1 MKATLAI
8 LWAASAVLTAAE
20 STPIIVAHRGASG
33 YLPEHTLAAKALAYA
48 QGADYLEQDLV
59 LTKDGALIVQHD
71 VTLDSTT
78 DVATRFP
85 GRQRANGSFYA
96 IDLTLAEVR
105 QLRVL
110 ERFNPKTGKA
120 VYPGRFPAGVGEFRI
135 NTFEEEIEFIQGLN
149 KSTGRKVGIYPE
161 VKLAAWHRQEGQDL
175 SKAML
180 AILARYGYATKTDHC
195 YVQCFEYA
203 ELQRLRNELG
213 WKGRLVL
220 LSGGKSP
227 LLDTDDG
234 LKGIAKV
241 VDGIGPA
248 LSAIAEGR
256 QPTGLVER
264 AHAVGLKV
272 HPYTLRTDTLPKGF
286 ADGKDYFRFLTQQAK
301 VDGLFTDFPDIAR

>member
-1 MKATLAI
+1 MKTTLVY
-8 LWAASAVLTAAE
+8 LWAAGAVLLAAE
-20 STPIIVAHRGASG
+20 SSPTVIAHRGASG

-78 DVATRFP
+78 DVAKRFP

-96 IDLTLAEVR
+96 IDFTLAEVR
-105 QLRVL
+105 QLRVF

-120 VYPGRFPAGVGEFRI
+120 VYPGRFPVGVGEFRI
-135 NTFEEEIEFIQGLN
+135 NTFAEEIEFIQGLN

-161 VKLAAWHRQEGQDL
+161 VKLAGWHRQEGQDL
-175 SKAML
+175 SKALL
-180 AILARYGYATKTDHC
+180 AVLARYGYATKADPC
-195 YVQCFEYA
+195 YIQCFEYA

-220 LSGGKSP
+220 LTGGKTP
-227 LLDTDDG
+227 LIDTDDG
-234 LKGIAKV
+234 LKSITKV

-248 LSAIAEGR
+248 LSAIAVGR
-256 QPTGLVER
+256 QPSGLVER
-264 AHAVGLKV
+264 AHGVGLKV
-272 HPYTLRTDTLPKGF
+272 HPYTFRIEALPKGF
-286 ADGKDYFRFLTQQAK
+286 TDGKDYYRFLTQDAK
-301 VDGLFTDFPDIAR
+301 VDGLFTDFPDIGR

>member
-1 MKATLAI
+1 MKATLVH
-8 LWAASAVLTAAE
+8 LWAAGAVLLGAE
-20 STPIIVAHRGASG
+20 SAPTIIAHRGASG

-78 DVATRFP
+78 DVAKRFP

-96 IDLTLAEVR
+96 IDFTLAEVR
-105 QLRVL
+105 QLRVF

-120 VYPGRFPAGVGEFRI
+120 VYPGRFPVGVGEFRI
-135 NTFEEEIEFIQGLN
+135 NTFEEEIELIQGLN

-161 VKLAAWHRQEGQDL
+161 VKLAGWHRQEGQDL
-175 SKAML
+175 SKALL
-180 AILARYGYATKTDHC
+180 AVLARYGYATKADPC
-195 YVQCFEYA
+195 YIQCFEYA

-220 LSGGKSP
+220 LTGGKTP
-227 LLDTDDG
+227 LIDTDDG
-234 LKGIAKV
+234 LKSITKV

-248 LSAIAEGR
+248 LSAIAVGR
-256 QPTGLVER
+256 QPSGLVER

-272 HPYTLRTDTLPKGF
+272 HPYTFRIEALPKGF
-286 ADGKDYFRFLTQQAK
+286 TDGKDYYRFLTQEAK
-301 VDGLFTDFPDIAR
+301 VDGLFTDFPDIGR

>member
-1 MKATLAI
+1 MSLRLLSLFVAGALG
-8 LWAASAVLTAAE
+8 AAE
-20 STPIIVAHRGASG
+20 PSPTIIAHRGASG

-59 LTKDGALIVQHD
+59 LTKDGVLIVQHD

-96 IDLTLAEVR
+96 IDFTWAELR
-105 QLRVL
+105 QLRVV
-110 ERFNPKTGKA
+110 ERFNPKTGKP
-120 VYPGRFPAGVGEFRI
+120 VYPGRFPAGAGEFRI
-135 NTFEEEIEFIQGLN
+135 NTFEEEVIFIQGLN

-180 AILARYGYATKTDHC
+180 TVLARYGYATKDDLC
-195 YVQCFEYA
+195 YIQCFEYA

-220 LSGGKSP
+220 LTGGKTP
-227 LLDTDDG
+227 LLDTDEG
-234 LKGIAKV
+234 LRGLAKV

-248 LSAIAEGR
+248 LSAVAEGR
-256 QPTGLVER
+256 QPTSLVQR
-264 AHAVGLKV
+264 AHAVGLQV
-272 HPYTLRTDTLPKGF
+272 HPYTLRLEALPKGF
-286 ADGKDYFRFLTQQAK
+286 ASGKEYARFLREEVK
-301 VDGLFTDFPDIAR
+301 VDGYFTDFPDVAR

>member
-1 MKATLAI
+1 MKVTLAI
-8 LWAASAVLTAAE
+8 LWAASAVLVAAE

-59 LTKDGALIVQHD
+59 MTKDGALIVQHD

-149 KSTGRKVGIYPE
+149 KSTGRMVGIYPE

-180 AILARYGYATKTDHC
+180 AVLARYGYGTKSDLC

-213 WKGRLVL
+213 WKGRLIL

-241 VDGIGPA
+241 VDGIGPT

-256 QPTGLVER
+256 KSTGLVER

-272 HPYTLRTDTLPKGF
+272 HPYTLRTEALPKGF
-286 ADGKDYFRFLTQQAK
+286 TDGKDYYRFLTQEAK

>member
-1 MKATLAI
+1 MKATLVH
-8 LWAASAVLTAAE
+8 LWAAGAVLLGAE
-20 STPIIVAHRGASG
+20 SAPTIIAHRGASG

-59 LTKDGALIVQHD
+59 LTKDGVLIVQHD

-78 DVATRFP
+78 DVAKRFP

-96 IDLTLAEVR
+96 IDFTLAEVR
-105 QLRVL
+105 QLRVF

-120 VYPGRFPAGVGEFRI
+120 VYPRRFPVGVGEFRI
-135 NTFEEEIEFIQGLN
+135 NTFAEEIEFIQGLN

-180 AILARYGYATKTDHC
+180 AVLARYGYATKEDPC

-203 ELQRLRNELG
+203 ELQRLRSELG

-220 LSGGKSP
+220 LTGGKTP

-234 LKGIAKV
+234 LQGIAKV

-248 LSAIAEGR
+248 LAAIAEGR
-256 QPTGLVER
+256 KPTGLVER

-272 HPYTLRTDTLPKGF
+272 HPYTLRTEALPKGF
-286 ADGKDYFRFLTQQAK
+286 ADGRDYFRFLTQEAK
-301 VDGLFTDFPDIAR
+301 VDGLFTDFPDIGR

>member
-1 MKATLAI
+1 MKTASGLLAFFCATL
-8 LWAASAVLTAAE
+8 VAAE
-20 STPIIVAHRGASG
+20 PAPTIIAHRGASG
-33 YLPEHTLAAKALAYA
+33 YLPEHTLAAKAFAYA

-59 LTKDGALIVQHD
+59 LTKDGTLIVQHD

-85 GRQRANGSFYA
+85 GRQRANGNFYA
-96 IDLTLAEVR
+96 IDFTWAEIR

-110 ERFNPKTGKA
+110 ERFNPKSGKA
-120 VYPGRFPAGVGEFRI
+120 VYAGRFPAGVGEFRI
-135 NTFEEEIEFIQGLN
+135 NTFEEEIAFIQGLN

-180 AILARYGYATKTDHC
+180 AVLARYGYATKTDLC
-195 YVQCFEYA
+195 YVQCFEYP
-203 ELQRLRNELG
+203 ELLRLRNELG
-213 WKGRLVL
+213 WKGRLIL
-220 LSGGKSP
+220 LTGGKTP

-234 LKGIAKV
+234 LQGIAKV

-256 QPTGLVER
+256 KPTGLVER

-272 HPYTLRTDTLPKGF
+272 HPYTLRTEALPKGF
-286 ADGKDYFRFLTQQAK
+286 ADGKDYFRFLTQEAK